1 VSSEPRTT
9 FFTGKLLSA
18 EDLTLEQ
25 DYVRGTSREVVLS
38 IAENGAAEEWVQVAS
53 LAESGPAD
61 RHFTLEPETG
71 KVVFGDGE
79 HGRRPAAGSSVEAG
93 YRRGSGRRWHVLVA
107 GAALAGLVAGA
118 LRARRP

>member
-1 VSSEPRTT
+1 MSSERRTT

-25 DYVRGTSREVVLS
+25 DYVRGTSREVVLT
-38 IAENGAAEEWVQVAS
+38 IAENGASEEWLEVSS

-61 RHFTLEPETG
+61 RHFTLERATG
-71 KVVFGDGE
+71 KVGFGDGE
-79 HGRRPAAGSSVEAG
+79 HGRRPAAGSTLEAG
-93 YRRGSGRRWHVLVA
+93 YRHGSGRSWHVLVA